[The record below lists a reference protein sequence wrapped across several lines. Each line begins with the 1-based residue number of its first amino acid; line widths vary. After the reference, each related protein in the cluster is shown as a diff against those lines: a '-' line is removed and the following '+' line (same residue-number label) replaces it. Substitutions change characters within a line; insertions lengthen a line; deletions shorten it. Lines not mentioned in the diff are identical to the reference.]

1 MLGFGAPGVFGAPG
15 ALGGFGA
22 PGAEGGAGDALALL
36 PVSTFA
42 PQKGHSSG
50 KTPKTAF
57 TRFPQFGQSADWSS
71 PAGLKHID
79 IAPFPYAVF
88 QDVKELLLI
97 ALLYVWIRTPFE
109 L

>member
-1 MLGFGAPGVFGAPG
+1 MLGFGAPGAFGVPG

-79 IAPFPYAVF
+79 IAPFSICRLPRCEGTVSYCFVVCL
-88 QDVKELLLI
+88 DSN
-97 ALLYVWIRTPFE
+97 PF
-109 L
+109 

>member
-50 KTPKTAF
+50 KTPNTAF

-79 IAPFPYAVF
+79 IAPFSYAVF
-88 QDVKELLLI
+88 QDVKELLL